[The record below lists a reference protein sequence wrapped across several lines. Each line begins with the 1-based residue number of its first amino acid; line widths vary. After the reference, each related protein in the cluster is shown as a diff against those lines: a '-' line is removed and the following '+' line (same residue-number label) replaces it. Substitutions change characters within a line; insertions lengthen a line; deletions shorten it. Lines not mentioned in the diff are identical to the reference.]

1 MSVRKKPEKA
11 VPVLLARLSKAKN
24 HALQLVADP
33 EQAELGSKFDD
44 IQTQLNLMTDSLSK
58 IKNWEKK
65 VVDQL
70 CVLEQVLDDDIQ
82 ADTEE
87 DVLTQLHH
95 KLDHIQQ
102 DVTKLKTLI
111 STVDHTLTL
120 KLGGMSFKPT
130 NYDGGDD
137 DRGAAVSQDW
147 ADLGV
152 EAKIV
157 DSDAMS
163 TLCNTFHCL
172 TSQLKMCSL
181 CLSVFPENA
190 PIKKRPLI
198 YWRMGEGLVA
208 KSGDAT
214 AEEVGERVFQELLQ
228 EDFIKPTTTTDTDT
242 DTSSSFVVYP
252 WIRRMLILLAQK
264 AGFLKFTP
272 NGIPCDGQRRAFLW
286 RGNEGEKEDDVL
298 TVFNIDAQYLG
309 GGPKW
314 LRRLQKVEV
323 LQMGQWQDSAA
334 HHIEAGEYK
343 ELFSGLGSQKHLKYL
358 SLRGILGIESLP
370 ESIAKLISLQ
380 ILDLRACHNLEKLP
394 RAIAELKNLTHLDVS
409 ECYLLETMPK
419 GLEHLSSLQVV
430 KGFVVGGNG
439 CRIGDMARLRRLRK
453 LGLRVRSNGNDQ
465 LGSLASFE
473 ALRILT
479 ISWGRV
485 RSPETTA
492 VSLPTTLTK
501 LDLRCVPFAAVPE
514 WMEASKVP
522 KLEKLYVTG
531 GRLNT
536 INPHDYRDLKV
547 LRLKYLQPLP
557 E

>member
-24 HALQLVADP
+24 HALQVVADP
-33 EQAELGSKFDD
+33 ELGSKFDD

-70 CVLEQVLDDDIQ
+70 CVLEQVLDDDIFSFNDPTSQ
-82 ADTEE
+82 P
-87 DVLTQLHH
+87 QLHQ
-95 KLDHIQQ
+95 KLILIQQ

-111 STVDHTLTL
+111 STVDRTLTL
-120 KLGGMSFKPT
+120 RLGGMSFKPR
-130 NYDGGDD
+130 NHDDDDGGGGGDD
-137 DRGAAVSQDW
+137 DRRAAVSQEW

-152 EAKIV
+152 EDKIV

-163 TLCNTFHCL
+163 TLCITFHCL
-172 TSQLKMCSL
+172 QTSQLKMCSL

-198 YWRMGEGLVA
+198 YWWMGEGIVT
-208 KSGDAT
+208 KSGDDT
-214 AEEVGERVFQELLQ
+214 AEEVGERVFQELLH
-228 EDFIKPTTTTDTDT
+228 EGFIKPTTT

-264 AGFLKFTP
+264 SGFLKFTP
-272 NGIPCDGQRRAFLW
+272 NGTPCDGQRRAFLW
-286 RGNEGEKEDDVL
+286 RGNEGDKEDDVL
-298 TVFNIDAQYLG
+298 TVFNIDEQYLG
-309 GGPKW
+309 GGSEW

-323 LQMGQWQDSAA
+323 LQMGRWQDSAP
-334 HHIEAGEYK
+334 HHIEAEDYK
-343 ELFSGLGSQKHLKYL
+343 ELFNGLGSQKHLKYL
-358 SLRGILGIESLP
+358 SLRGISRIESLP
-370 ESIAKLISLQ
+370 RSFTQLISLQ

-394 RAIAELKNLTHLDVS
+394 HAMAELKNLTHLDVS

-430 KGFVVGGNG
+430 KGFVVGRNG
-439 CRIGDMARLRRLRK
+439 CRIGDMARLQRLRK
-453 LGLRVRSNGNDQ
+453 LGLRVRNQGNDQ
-465 LGSLASFE
+465 LGSLADFK

-479 ISWGRV
+479 ISWGV
-485 RSPETTA
+485 EASETTA

-501 LDLRCVPFAAVPE
+501 LDLRCVPFTAVPE

-522 KLEKLYVTG
+522 DLEKLYVTG
-531 GRLNT
+531 GRLNS
-536 INPHDYRDLKV
+536 INRHDYRDLKV
-547 LRLKYLQPLP
+547 LRLKYMQPSP

>member
-1 MSVRKKPEKA
+1 MSVRKKPERA

-24 HALQLVADP
+24 HALQVVADP
-33 EQAELGSKFDD
+33 ELGSKFDD
-44 IQTQLNLMTDSLSK
+44 IQTQLNRMTDSLSK

-70 CVLEQVLDDDIQ
+70 CVLEQVLDDDIFSFTDPTSQ
-82 ADTEE
+82 P
-87 DVLTQLHH
+87 QLND
-95 KLDHIQQ
+95 KLILIQQ

-130 NYDGGDD
+130 NYDAGGGGDD
-137 DRGAAVSQDW
+137 GRGAAVSQEW
-147 ADLGV
+147 TDLGV

-198 YWRMGEGLVA
+198 YWWMGEGLVA

-228 EDFIKPTTTTDTDT
+228 EGFIKPTTTT

-264 AGFLKFTP
+264 AGFLRFTP
-272 NGIPCDGQRRAFLW
+272 NGTPYDGQRRAFLW

-298 TVFNIDAQYLG
+298 TVLNIDAQYLG
-309 GGPKW
+309 GGPEW

-323 LQMGQWQDSAA
+323 LQMGRWQDSAA
-334 HHIEAGEYK
+334 HHIEAEDYK
-343 ELFSGLGSQKHLKYL
+343 ELLNGLGSQKHLKYL
-358 SLRGILGIESLP
+358 SLRGISRIESLP

-394 RAIAELKNLTHLDVS
+394 RDIAELKNLTHLDVS

-419 GLEHLSSLQVV
+419 GLERLSSLQVV

-479 ISWGRV
+479 ISWGV
-485 RSPETTA
+485 ESSETTA

-531 GRLNT
+531 GGLNSI
-536 INPHDYRDLKV
+536 INQEDYPGLKD

>member
-11 VPVLLARLSKAKN
+11 VPVLLQARLSKAKK
-24 HALQLVADP
+24 HALQLVAD
-33 EQAELGSKFDD
+33 LGSKFDD
-44 IQTQLNLMTDSLSK
+44 IQTQLNLMTDSPSPSK

-65 VVDQL
+65 LVDQL
-70 CVLEQVLDDDIQ
+70 CVDDIQ

-87 DVLTQLHH
+87 DELTQLHH
-95 KLDHIQQ
+95 KLYRIQQ

-111 STVDHTLTL
+111 STVDNTLTL
-120 KLGGMSFKPT
+120 KPT

-137 DRGAAVSQDW
+137 DRGAAVSKEW

-152 EAKIV
+152 EDKIV
-157 DSDAMS
+157 DSNAMS

-198 YWRMGEGLVA
+198 YWWMGEGLVT
-208 KSGDAT
+208 KPGDAT
-214 AEEVGERVFQELLQ
+214 AEEVGERVVQELLQ
-228 EDFIKPTTTTDTDT
+228 EGFIKPTTDT

-264 AGFLKFTP
+264 SGFLKFTP
-272 NGIPCDGQRRAFLW
+272 NGTPYDGQRRAFLW
-286 RGNEGEKEDDVL
+286 RGNEGEKKDDVL

-309 GGPKW
+309 GGPEW

-323 LQMGQWQDSAA
+323 LQMGRWQDSGA
-334 HHIEAGEYK
+334 HRIEAEDYK
-343 ELFSGLGSQKHLKYL
+343 ELLNGLGSQKHLKYL
-358 SLRGILGIESLP
+358 SLRGISRIESLP

-430 KGFVVGGNG
+430 KGFVVGRNG

-453 LGLRVRSNGNDQ
+453 LGLRVRNQGNDQ
-465 LGSLASFE
+465 LRSLASFE

-479 ISWGRV
+479 ISWGV
-485 RSPETTA
+485 ESSEMTA
-492 VSLPTTLTK
+492 VSLPKSLTK
-501 LDLRCVPFAAVPE
+501 LDLRCVPFAAVPA

-522 KLEKLYVTG
+522 NLKKLYVTG
-531 GRLNT
+531 GRLNSI
-536 INPHDYRDLKV
+536 INREDYPGLKD
-547 LRLKYLQPLP
+547 LRLKYLQLLP